1 MYGLGLYGL
10 VLCRIGLN
18 DLVLYPMFVLCW
30 IGLVS
35 IVLACIV
42 LYCLV
47 CCIRLYWDGLACFV
61 MCVYCVVLYCMVS
74 FSDVLHVVVLYIFGS
89 DCIGL
94 ACVVLHD
101 IV

>member
-1 MYGLGLYGL
+1 MLF
-10 VLCRIGLN
+10 CN
-18 DLVLYPMFVLCW
+18 VLYFV
-30 IGLVS
+30 
-35 IVLACIV
+35 
-42 LYCLV
+42 
-47 CCIRLYWDGLACFV
+47 
-61 MCVYCVVLYCMVS
+61 CVVLYCMVS